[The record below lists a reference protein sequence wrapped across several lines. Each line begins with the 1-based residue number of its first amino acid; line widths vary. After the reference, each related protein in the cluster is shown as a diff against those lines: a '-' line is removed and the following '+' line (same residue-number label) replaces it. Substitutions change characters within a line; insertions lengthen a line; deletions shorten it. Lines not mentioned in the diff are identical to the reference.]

1 MNWIERGWYNASK
14 LNFILL
20 PLTGLFWLLSSIR
33 KCLFKLGIKQQIR
46 SELPVIVVGN
56 ISVGGTGKTP
66 FVIYLVELLQ
76 LQGFKPAIVSR
87 GYGANKHS
95 DNGQDLPFPRLVS
108 SGLPTN
114 LTGDEPKLLH
124 LRTQCP
130 VVIGADRAKAV
141 QFVHDNTDANIVISD
156 DGLQHYKMARDIE
169 IVLLDAQ
176 RMFGNGWL
184 LPVGPLRELPSRL
197 KSVDLTLVN
206 SGTVDINTID
216 ADTNIEH
223 DYRLCADAA
232 YNLLNPASKLAV
244 NNDDKKN
251 SSDKQS
257 NKVHLVSGI
266 GNPQRFLTTAES
278 MGYQVESTLWFADHH
293 QFSPADFD
301 KFTRDDIIVM
311 TEKDAVKCQAF
322 AKENWFVL
330 PISAVISNNVE
341 QQLIELIK
349 QLPVIN

>member
-33 KCLFKLGIKQQIR
+33 KLLFKLGIKQQVR

-76 LQGFKPAIVSR
+76 QQGFKPAIVSR

-108 SGLPTN
+108 SEIPTN

-141 QFVHDNTDANIVISD
+141 QFVDDNTDANIVISD

-197 KSVDLTLVN
+197 KSVDLTLIN
-206 SGTVDINTID
+206 SGSAVVDTHNEKD
-216 ADTNIEH
+216 YQLSADM
-223 DYRLCADAA
+223 A

-244 NNDDKKN
+244 NNN
-251 SSDKQS
+251 GKQG

-330 PISAVISNNVE
+330 PISAVISNKVE

>member
-33 KCLFKLGIKQQIR
+33 KLLFKLGIKQQVR

-76 LQGFKPAIVSR
+76 QQGFKPAIVSR

-108 SGLPTN
+108 SEIPTN

-141 QFVHDNTDANIVISD
+141 QFVDDNTDSNIVISD

-206 SGTVDINTID
+206 SGSIAVDTAID
-216 ADTNIEH
+216 SDIEKNHEH

-244 NNDDKKN
+244 NNN
-251 SSDKQS
+251 GKQG

-293 QFSPADFD
+293 NFSAADFD
-301 KFTRDDIIVM
+301 KFTSDDIIVM
-311 TEKDAVKCQAF
+311 TEKDAVKCQPF
-322 AKENWFVL
+322 AQENWFVL
-330 PISAVISNNVE
+330 PISAVISGKVE

>member
-1 MNWIERGWYNASK
+1 MNWVERGWYNASK
-14 LNFILL
+14 LNFVLL

-33 KCLFKLGIKQQIR
+33 KLLFKLGIKQQVP
-46 SELPVIVVGN
+46 SKLPVIVVGN

-66 FVIYLVELLQ
+66 FVIYLVELLKQ
-76 LQGFKPAIVSR
+76 QGFKPAIVSR
-87 GYGANKHS
+87 GYGADKQSNK
-95 DNGQDLPFPRLVS
+95 NQDLPFPRLVS
-108 SGLPTN
+108 SELATN

-130 VVIGADRAKAV
+130 VVISPDRAQAV
-141 QFVHDNTDANIVISD
+141 QFIHDNTDANVVISD

-197 KSVDLTLVN
+197 KSVDLTLIN
-206 SGTVDINTID
+206 SGSAVVNTHNEKD
-216 ADTNIEH
+216 YQLSADM
-223 DYRLCADAA
+223 A
-232 YNLLNPASKLAV
+232 YNLLNPTNKLTL
-244 NNDDKKN
+244 NNR
-251 SSDKQS
+251 DKQS

-266 GNPQRFLTTAES
+266 GNPQRFLTTVETF
-278 MGYQVESTLWFADHH
+278 GYKVESTLWFADHH
-293 QFSPADFD
+293 NFTAADFD
-301 KFTRDDIIVM
+301 KFTTDDIIVM

-322 AKENWFVL
+322 AKANWFVL
-330 PISAVISNNVE
+330 PISAVISNKVE